1 MQVPHAR
8 GPLSAWVRDVL
19 VGVDPGH
26 APDVPEDALTGN
38 EDAQLAL
45 WMTYELHYRGFD
57 DVSPDAEWDLGILA
71 LRRQLE
77 RRFEEQL
84 RAVTAS
90 AEVPLDTDVGE
101 VLLDLAQSADGPS
114 IALRLQRD
122 ATVDQMRDYLS
133 QRSIVQLKESDPH
146 SFVLGRLDGAA
157 KVALAE
163 LQYDEYGGGRPGRL
177 HAALYAQALR
187 AAGLD
192 PQYGAYIEQ
201 ASAVT
206 LASVNVMSMFA
217 FNRRLRG
224 ASMGHL
230 AIFEATSSL
239 PVSYTHLDVY
249 KRQHQRHG
257 PGLLLRNQETV
268 VVPAALP
275 EPVAGSRD
283 RERRQQH
290 HVDCRQLDAGG
301 VAGRVPGHTPGV
313 PRARVGSIHPL
324 EVSAGNRYRQEH
336 RVTARQHRLDD
347 LGGGWFPGPV
357 DVAAHGGTV
366 GNVRQNALDEVRA
379 RRVTLRAP
387 RADLRAQLGLA
398 HGRNASPPAV

>member
-19 VGVDPGH
+19 VGVDPGD

-45 WMTYELHYRGFD
+45 WMAYELHYRGFD

-84 RAVTAS
+84 RAATAS
-90 AEVPLDTDVGE
+90 AEVPWDTDVGE

-239 PVSYTHLDVY
+239 PCRRISRGLERLGFPEDVRAY
-249 KRQHQRHG
+249 FDEHVEADAVHEHVVAHDICG
-257 PGLLLRNQETV
+257 CMVAAEPDLRDDV
-268 VVPAALP
+268 IFGAL
-275 EPVAGSRD
+275 VCL
-283 RERRQQH
+283 H
-290 HVDCRQLDAGG
+290 M
-301 VAGRVPGHTPGV
+301 
-313 PRARVGSIHPL
+313 
-324 EVSAGNRYRQEH
+324 
-336 RVTARQHRLDD
+336 DD
-347 LGGGWFPGPV
+347 L
-357 DVAAHGGTV
+357 VACDFLQRWDG
-366 GNVRQNALDEVRA
+366 
-379 RRVTLRAP
+379 
-387 RADLRAQLGLA
+387 DLQV
-398 HGRNASPPAV
+398 AS

>member
-1 MQVPHAR
+1 MEVEHAGAAR
-8 GPLSAWVRDVL
+8 KGALSAWVRDVL

-239 PVSYTHLDVY
+239 PCRRISRGLERLGFPRTS
-249 KRQHQRHG
+249 G
-257 PGLLLRNQETV
+257 PISTSTWRLMPSMNTWSLTTSVGAWSLRNLTCV
-268 VVPAALP
+268 TMSSSAHWCACTWTILWPATSFSGGTAIC
-275 EPVAGSRD
+275 RWR
-283 RERRQQH
+283 RERTGGRQAVRRRTH
-290 HVDCRQLDAGG
+290 ARPGCR
-301 VAGRVPGHTPGV
+301 RR
-313 PRARVGSIHPL
+313 PRRSG
-324 EVSAGNRYRQEH
+324 Q
-336 RVTARQHRLDD
+336 
-347 LGGGWFPGPV
+347 
-357 DVAAHGGTV
+357 
-366 GNVRQNALDEVRA
+366 
-379 RRVTLRAP
+379 
-387 RADLRAQLGLA
+387 
-398 HGRNASPPAV
+398 